1 MKKWL
6 LLRSFHVNLFHVNPG
21 KNKNMMMMMIDD
33 DDDDDDENDENDVDA
48 YDAADDDDDNDDN
61 DDNDN
66 NGPILCRAL
75 IKCFHSA
82 TKGAR

>member
-1 MKKWL
+1 M
-6 LLRSFHVNLFHVNPG
+6 FHVNPG
-21 KNKNMMMMMIDD
+21 KNKNMIDDD

-48 YDAADDDDDNDDN
+48 YDAADDDDDDNDDN